1 MTEKK
6 IKCFIKGLGLI
17 LLVSY
22 VSQGGVTL
30 GMPEDF
36 IQNTLTMVS
45 DVVRDHYAFVGLR
58 LLDKRDKKPP
68 NKPTRCVG
76 IPLEGGE

>member
-1 MTEKK
+1 M
-6 IKCFIKGLGLI
+6 KGLGII

-30 GMPEDF
+30 GMPEEF

-45 DVVRDHYAFVGLR
+45 DVVRDHYAFMGLC

-68 NKPTRCVG
+68 NKPTR
-76 IPLEGGE
+76 